1 MSLAGEIVIPQ
12 DSPFQT
18 IFKTDLTS
26 QNQKKNG
33 QDMAVRKIMKFLLY
47 HKHCW
52 VKKQICKGNAIL
64 KKTKT

>member
-33 QDMAVRKIMKFLLY
+33 QDMAVRKIMKFLF
-47 HKHCW
+47 
-52 VKKQICKGNAIL
+52 VS
-64 KKTKT
+64 